1 MYVFV
6 SDDDEDDI
14 AYEKLKI
21 LERDQYRYLW
31 YIDMCI
37 LKLKQKKLVI
47 ISNFYYEMIF
57 TKLT

>member
-21 LERDQYRYLW
+21 LERDQYRYL
-31 YIDMCI
+31 
-37 LKLKQKKLVI
+37 
-47 ISNFYYEMIF
+47 
-57 TKLT
+57 